1 MRFPY
6 FSKRKADAI
15 SNGFLLILLG
25 ILYYTGAWWPG
36 ILLAIASS
44 FALRQYLT
52 GRRMDFL
59 ITISIIALIGLI
71 ILSGY
76 AYNFIVPAIL
86 IGAGIYMIGREYFYF
101 DGKRLRERNRF
112 SNDFKD

>member
-36 ILLAIASS
+36 ILLAIAAS
-44 FALRQYLT
+44 FGLRQYLT

-59 ITISIIALIGLI
+59 ITLVIIAFIGLI
-71 ILSGY
+71 IISGF
-76 AYNFIVPAIL
+76 AFNFLVPAIL
-86 IGAGIYMIGREYFYF
+86 IGCGLYMILREYYFF
-101 DGKRLRERNRF
+101 DGKRFKEINRM
-112 SNDFKD
+112 NDKFKE